1 MAILETK
8 SREINGVR
16 YEVEPLGF
24 VAGRKAFVRLANLLG
39 PALGSFDA
47 APKGV
52 DGKVTEAD
60 AGAALTKA
68 IGGLLATIR
77 DEDLIYF
84 QDLFSKRTTVHLAD
98 GKSPVLAGVLEE
110 HFTGNLGAYFSWLAF
125 AIEATYADFFG
136 DAWRKIAGALPGKR
150 AAKP

>member
-24 VAGRKAFVRLANLLG
+24 VAGRKAFVKLANLLG

-47 APKGV
+47 APKGA
-52 DGKVTEAD
+52 DGKVSESD
-60 AGAALTKA
+60 AGAALTSA
-68 IGGLLATIR
+68 IGKFLATVR
-77 DEDLIYF
+77 DDDLTYF
-84 QDLFSKRTTVHLAD
+84 QDLFAKRTTIHLPD
-98 GKSPVLAGVLEE
+98 GKSPVLHGVLED

-136 DAWRKIAGALPGKR
+136 DAWRKIAAALPGKL